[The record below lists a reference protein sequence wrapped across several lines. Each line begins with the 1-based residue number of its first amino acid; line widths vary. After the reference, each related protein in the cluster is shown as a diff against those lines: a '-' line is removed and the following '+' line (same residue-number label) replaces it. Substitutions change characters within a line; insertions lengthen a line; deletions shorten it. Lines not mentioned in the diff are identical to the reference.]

1 MFPWPTEIE
10 PTVSR
15 GTITLLRMPLSSE
28 DSDVVISLLQ
38 RNSPLTL
45 ERRIFKGTSFGY
57 PERLSLQYADCW
69 LAVILR
75 LPEVT
80 IKRTIGIVARPEPLI
95 PFQTNESI
103 LGEIYRPI
111 LPTEAE
117 LKLIGGN
124 LLGLLRNPEPS
135 KLSLQISES
144 GSP

>member
-1 MFPWPTEIE
+1 
-10 PTVSR
+10 
-15 GTITLLRMPLSSE
+15 MPLSSE

-45 ERRIFKGTSFGY
+45 EHRIFKGTSFGS
-57 PERLSLQYADCW
+57 PEKLSLQFGGSF

-75 LPEVT
+75 LPEVI
-80 IKRTIGIVARPEPLI
+80 IKKTIGIVARPEPLTM
-95 PFQTNESI
+95 FQTNASI
-103 LGEIYRPI
+103 LGEIYLPI

-144 GSP
+144 GSQ